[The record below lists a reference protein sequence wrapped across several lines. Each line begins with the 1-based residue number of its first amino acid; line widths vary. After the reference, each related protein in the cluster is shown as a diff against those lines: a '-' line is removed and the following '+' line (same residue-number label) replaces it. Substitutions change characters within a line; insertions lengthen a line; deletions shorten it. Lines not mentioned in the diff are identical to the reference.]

1 MDTKQA
7 ALSPCT
13 TTCPA
18 GVDTRTN
25 HYLIQQGF
33 LKKAAENFQK
43 NQPFPSVTGRVC
55 FYPCENA
62 CQRRNVDKAVNIN
75 GLEQFM
81 GDFDLDSPVDIPV
94 RRHISK
100 VAVVG
105 SGPAGLSCAYFLAR
119 KGYPVTVYETM
130 PLPGGMLRYG
140 IPAYRLPQRIVDAY
154 VNRLETMGVAFRCNT
169 RIGRDADVSIEEL
182 KNRGFKSIMLAPGAN
197 ASRKLKLEGAS
208 LEGVAWGLEFLRSV
222 RTGETCTLSGVV
234 LVIGGGDVAMDAA
247 ISAKRLGAAQV
258 HIACLEACEQMPA
271 YPQNKE
277 FALRENIIFHY
288 GCGPSKIVKKDGKVG
303 GLEFV
308 ACTSVFDEDGCFC
321 PAFNEEEKTAIVA
334 DHVIFAVGQYA
345 ELEGFASDVELSNGL
360 LKVMDTTQATSGWG
374 IFAAGDAVTGPASVV
389 QAIAG
394 GRECAE
400 SIDRML
406 KGADLEGDR
415 AVKKPEV
422 PEDKLPGEGIKSLP
436 RQERCL
442 TTAQPEAPFTEIR
455 KGLDLEA
462 GFAEALRC
470 MTCGSKSRITY
481 TDDCMT
487 CFGCELNCPS
497 DAIYVHPFKER
508 FVRTMDEIKPASK

>member
-1 MDTKQA
+1 
-7 ALSPCT
+7 
-13 TTCPA
+13 
-18 GVDTRTN
+18 
-25 HYLIQQGF
+25 
-33 LKKAAENFQK
+33 
-43 NQPFPSVTGRVC
+43 
-55 FYPCENA
+55 
-62 CQRRNVDKAVNIN
+62 
-75 GLEQFM
+75 
-81 GDFDLDSPVDIPV
+81 
-94 RRHISK
+94 
-100 VAVVG
+100 
-105 SGPAGLSCAYFLAR
+105 
-119 KGYPVTVYETM
+119 
-130 PLPGGMLRYG
+130 
-140 IPAYRLPQRIVDAY
+140 
-154 VNRLETMGVAFRCNT
+154 
-169 RIGRDADVSIEEL
+169 
-182 KNRGFKSIMLAPGAN
+182 
-197 ASRKLKLEGAS
+197 
-208 LEGVAWGLEFLRSV
+208 
-222 RTGETCTLSGVV
+222 
-234 LVIGGGDVAMDAA
+234 MDAA

-345 ELEGFASDVELSNGL
+345 ELEGFALDVELSNGL
-360 LKVMDTTQATSGWG
+360 LKVAGTTQATSGWG